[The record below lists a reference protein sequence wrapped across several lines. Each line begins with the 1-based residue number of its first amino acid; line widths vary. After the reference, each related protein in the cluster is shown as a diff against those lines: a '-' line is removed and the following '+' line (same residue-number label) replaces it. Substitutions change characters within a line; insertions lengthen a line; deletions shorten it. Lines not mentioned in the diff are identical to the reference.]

1 MKNKAEDIQEILTK
15 LQDTSIR
22 TQVKDPVHAIRLL
35 LTVQLA
41 HIWGIGINTIES
53 KKNLNVF
60 KLIEINK
67 IFI

>member
-41 HIWGIGINTIES
+41 HIWGIGINTIEA
-53 KKNLNVF
+53 KKHFYVF
-60 KLIEINK
+60 KL
-67 IFI
+67 

>member
-41 HIWGIGINTIES
+41 HIWGIGINTIEA
-53 KKNLNVF
+53 KKKKHFYVF
-60 KLIEINK
+60 KL
-67 IFI
+67 